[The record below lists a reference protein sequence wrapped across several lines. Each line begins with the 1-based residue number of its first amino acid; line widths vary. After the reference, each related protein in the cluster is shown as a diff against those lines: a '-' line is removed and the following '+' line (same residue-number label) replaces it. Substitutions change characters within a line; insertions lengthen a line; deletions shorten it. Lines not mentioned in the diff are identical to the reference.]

1 MRRILMISMVLITVI
16 VFGACSPSQHGEGG
30 VSNNQGPK
38 ETIEEILKNAEP
50 IKGIFSDLSE
60 EIPANG
66 ENKQAAYILNQ
77 VLACIEQE
85 AADKNIPMGMEGY
98 DIISKDGILLREHP
112 KEFTTVKLWGEFIFN
127 TSIPQYT
134 IVGRMRLDDFV
145 FDISTVFNP
154 TNEDAECILSIIDAS
169 GQENLSYTF
178 ADLQP

>member
-16 VFGACSPSQHGEGG
+16 VFGACSPSQHRGG
-30 VSNNQGPK
+30 VSNNHGPK

-60 EIPANG
+60 EIPADS

-85 AADKNIPMGMEGY
+85 AADKNIPMGMEDY
-98 DIISKDGILLREHP
+98 DIISKDGILLREPP
-112 KEFTTVKLWGEFIFN
+112 KEFSTVKFWGEFILN

-134 IVGRMRLDDFV
+134 IIGRIKFDGFV
-145 FDISTVFNP
+145 LGISTVFNP
-154 TNEDAECILSIIDAS
+154 SDKETECILAITDAS
-169 GQENLSYTF
+169 GPDILSYTF

>member
-16 VFGACSPSQHGEGG
+16 VFGACSPSQHWGG

-60 EIPANG
+60 EIPANV

-98 DIISKDGILLREHP
+98 DIISKDGILLRKHP
-112 KEFTTVKLWGEFIFN
+112 EEFTTVKLWGEFIFN

-154 TNEDAECILSIIDAS
+154 TNEDAECILSITDAS
-169 GQENLSYTF
+169 RQNNLSYTF
-178 ADLQP
+178 ADLLP